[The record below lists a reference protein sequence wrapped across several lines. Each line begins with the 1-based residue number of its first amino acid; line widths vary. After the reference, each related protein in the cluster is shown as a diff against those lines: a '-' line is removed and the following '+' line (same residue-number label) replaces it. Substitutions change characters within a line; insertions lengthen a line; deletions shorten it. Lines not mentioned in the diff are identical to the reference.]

1 MNIADNL
8 EQVEQRIAAACA
20 RAGRTRNSV
29 RLMAVTKTV
38 EPERILAAAQ
48 LGLRLFGENRVQE
61 RQAKLAAL
69 GGIDAEW
76 HLIGGLQSN
85 KANRAAEIFDMVESV
100 DSPELARRLDHAA
113 GRSGRALPV
122 LLQVNIG
129 REPQK
134 HGVLP
139 EAAAELAGVIMALP
153 HLRLQGLM
161 AVPPAA
167 HDPESSRPWF
177 SALRQLSEQIRIRC
191 TAPGQ
196 PWELSMGMSH
206 DFDVAIEEGS
216 TLIRVGSALFG
227 ERTRP

>member
-1 MNIADNL
+1 MSIADNL

-20 RAGRTRNSV
+20 RAGRTRDSV

-38 EPERILAAAQ
+38 EPNRILEAAR

-61 RQAKLAAL
+61 RQAKQAAL
-69 GGIDAEW
+69 AGIEAVW

-85 KANRAAEIFDMVESV
+85 KANRAAEIFDMIESV
-100 DSPELARRLDHAA
+100 DSAELAQRLDHAA
-113 GRSGRALPV
+113 GRTGRILPV

-134 HGVLP
+134 HGALP
-139 EAAAELAGVIMALP
+139 EMAPALAGAIAALP
-153 HLRLQGLM
+153 HLRLEGLM

-167 HDPESSRPWF
+167 DDPESSRPWF
-177 SALRQLSEQIRIRC
+177 AALRQLSGQIRARN
-191 TAPGQ
+191 ASPGQ
-196 PWELSMGMSH
+196 SWELSMGMSH
-206 DFDVAIEEGS
+206 DFEVAIEEGS

-227 ERTRP
+227 QRARP

>member
-1 MNIADNL
+1 MSIANNL
-8 EQVEQRIAAACA
+8 EKVEQRIAAACA
-20 RAGRTRNSV
+20 RAGRSRDSV

-38 EPERILAAAQ
+38 EAERILEAAR

-61 RQAKLAAL
+61 RQAKQETLA
-69 GGIDAEW
+69 GIAADW

-85 KANRAAEIFDMVESV
+85 KANRAAELFDVVESV
-100 DSPELARRLDHAA
+100 DSLALAQRLDHAA
-113 GRSGRALPV
+113 ERTGRVLPV
-122 LLQVNIG
+122 LVQVNIG

-134 HGVLP
+134 HGAPP
-139 EAAAELAGVIMALP
+139 EAAASLAAAIASLP

-167 HDPESSRPWF
+167 ADPEASRPWF
-177 SALRQLSEQIRIRC
+177 AALRRLSEQIR
-191 TAPGQ
+191 PKVSESGQ

-206 DFDVAIEEGS
+206 DFEVAIEEGS
-216 TLIRVGSALFG
+216 TLVRVGSALFG